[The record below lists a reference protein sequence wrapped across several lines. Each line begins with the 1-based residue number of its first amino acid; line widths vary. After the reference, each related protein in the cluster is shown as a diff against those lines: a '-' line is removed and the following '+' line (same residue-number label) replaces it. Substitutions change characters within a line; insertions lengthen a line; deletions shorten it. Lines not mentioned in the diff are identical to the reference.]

1 MTPPAELQWLEY
13 VIEVD
18 GVVDPR
24 WSEWLS
30 GVDIR
35 LSPADAART
44 ILTARLPDQTAL
56 PALLARVT
64 GLNLKILSVT
74 PRAPAGSK

>member
-1 MTPPAELQWLEY
+1 MEY

-30 GVDIR
+30 GEDIR
-35 LSPADAART
+35 LSPCAADAART
-44 ILTARLPDQTAL
+44 TLTARLPDQTAL